1 MVIIG
6 IGIMVILGIIDVGL
20 IGIMV
25 SSSKKVGIELS

>member
-6 IGIMVILGIIDVGL
+6 IGITVIIGIIDVGL
-20 IGIMV
+20 KGIMV